1 MTELEKSLLESLN
14 KMAEE
19 NEELSEK
26 LEKATDYLKFWYE
39 AYCRLQ
45 FKIKELEAVNS
56 DSSNKEGI

>member
-26 LEKATDYLKFWYE
+26 LEKATDDQKFWYE

-45 FKIKELEAVNS
+45 VKIKELEAVNS